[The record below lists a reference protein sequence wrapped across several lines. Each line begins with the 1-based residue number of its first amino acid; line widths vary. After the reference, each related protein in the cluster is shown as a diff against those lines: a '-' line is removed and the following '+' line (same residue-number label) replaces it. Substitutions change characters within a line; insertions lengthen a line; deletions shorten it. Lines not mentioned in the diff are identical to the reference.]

1 MDVGAPGHSRNEDR
15 RVHKTRRSVTAAIYL
30 AAFAFVSGGIG
41 GFVAERLTDAADGP
55 TPRSA
60 ATATSTT
67 EPTSNLTLKPRSLD
81 ISAVLKKVEPG
92 VESITASVTARSG
105 PFISKGTAAGTGI
118 VFDERG
124 DIVTNAHVVE
134 GGTNIH
140 VHAGRRHRVPGGDV
154 GRLGP
159 DRRYRS
165 TSSRRHLGARAGAA
179 RKIFRGPGGRRRD
192 RDRKCACTGRGG

>member
-41 GFVAERLTDAADGP
+41 GFVAERLTGAADGP

-67 EPTSNLTLKPRSLD
+67 EPTSNLTLKPRPLD

-134 GGTNIH
+134 GGTNITFTP
-140 VHAGRRHRVPGGDV
+140 AGGTASRPATL

>member
-41 GFVAERLTDAADGP
+41 GFVAERLTGAADGP

-67 EPTSNLTLKPRSLD
+67 EPTSNLTLKPRPLD

-124 DIVTNAHVVE
+124 DIVTPA
-134 GGTNIH
+134 GGT
-140 VHAGRRHRVPGGDV
+140 ASRPATL